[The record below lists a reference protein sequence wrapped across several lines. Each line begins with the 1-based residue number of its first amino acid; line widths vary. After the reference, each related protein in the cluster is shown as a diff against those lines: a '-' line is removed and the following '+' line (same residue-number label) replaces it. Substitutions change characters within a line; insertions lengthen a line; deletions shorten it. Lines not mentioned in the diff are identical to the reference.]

1 MNKYEKEVEKVLLD
15 NERDILKSLEK
26 VYTEALANIKGRIS
40 QLQGKS
46 DELTQSTVYQINFQ
60 KNLEKQVS
68 SIIDVLKNDI
78 KTGTNAYLTK
88 MYEDAFVGTS
98 YNLSKSYNMNTVI
111 EIDQE
116 AVLMSVNKKTDDMT
130 FAERTDVNMQNFKKN
145 VKSEIS
151 RGFAIS
157 KTYAEMAQSISLVA
171 EKDMYKAYR
180 IARTE
185 GLRVSSESKLD
196 YAKKVKNRYGADLV
210 KQWDSTLDGKTRAE
224 HQQLDGQYK
233 EIDEYFEC
241 SAGKAKAPGLF
252 GNPAMDCNCRCCLL
266 QLPRWAVNKS
276 NTKIDNTKQFKE
288 NGEVNLISSKNYNEY
303 KKKYFKYLNNTEK
316 NDNINNIPKFNKKIL
331 MLNQAKYSEKE
342 IIEISN
348 ATEKIANKYTN
359 NESKWSGKIEI
370 NNVEPSAKL
379 WSCNIRTQ
387 NITSPH
393 ELLHEQLHAHSISYY
408 DGNIYMM
415 YRNIEE
421 ASVEFFAQEI
431 SKKEGIIINFSA
443 YESMIEN
450 LRKINSI
457 AKIENDDYTF
467 AKKLFDIPVI
477 KRLNY
482 IEEKIN
488 EYLKDKTIDEAMKLN
503 SLMEVLYV

>member
-1 MNKYEKEVEKVLLD
+1 
-15 NERDILKSLEK
+15 
-26 VYTEALANIKGRIS
+26 
-40 QLQGKS
+40 
-46 DELTQSTVYQINFQ
+46 
-60 KNLEKQVS
+60 
-68 SIIDVLKNDI
+68 
-78 KTGTNAYLTK
+78 
-88 MYEDAFVGTS
+88 
-98 YNLSKSYNMNTVI
+98 
-111 EIDQE
+111 
-116 AVLMSVNKKTDDMT
+116 
-130 FAERTDVNMQNFKKN
+130 
-145 VKSEIS
+145 
-151 RGFAIS
+151 
-157 KTYAEMAQSISLVA
+157 
-171 EKDMYKAYR
+171 
-180 IARTE
+180 
-185 GLRVSSESKLD
+185 
-196 YAKKVKNRYGADLV
+196 
-210 KQWDSTLDGKTRAE
+210 
-224 HQQLDGQYK
+224 
-233 EIDEYFEC
+233 
-241 SAGKAKAPGLF
+241 
-252 GNPAMDCNCRCCLL
+252 
-266 QLPRWAVNKS
+266 
-276 NTKIDNTKQFKE
+276 
-288 NGEVNLISSKNYNEY
+288 
-303 KKKYFKYLNNTEK
+303 
-316 NDNINNIPKFNKKIL
+316 

-482 IEEKIN
+482 LEEKIN
-488 EYLKDKTIDEAMKLN
+488 EYLKDKTIDEAIKLN